1 MFHVIKINVAGQ
13 GSRKG
18 DGIRNSFNVKKH
30 LSPASRPPSGNA
42 GTSPDPQLTSF
53 LIDFCGAVF

>member
-13 GSRKG
+13 GSRKE

-30 LSPASRPPSGNA
+30 LSPASRPRPEMQALLQVLS
-42 GTSPDPQLTSF
+42 
-53 LIDFCGAVF
+53 